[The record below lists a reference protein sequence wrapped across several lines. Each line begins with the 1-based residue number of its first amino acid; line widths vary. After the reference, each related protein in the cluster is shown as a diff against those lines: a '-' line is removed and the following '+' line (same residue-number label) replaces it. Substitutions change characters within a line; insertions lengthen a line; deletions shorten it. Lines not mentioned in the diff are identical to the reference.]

1 MVQEP
6 TFGILWSCQKET
18 FDSSRSGIRKRS
30 YWSGT
35 DLRNSSELSKG
46 AFRLVK
52 KRTDEALLLV
62 GNRPSE
68 FFGAVKGSI
77 PIGQETDGRSAPI
90 GREPSFEILRS
101 CQREHSDWSRS
112 GPTKRSYWSGTDL
125 RNSSELSKGAFRLVK
140 KRTDEALLL
149 VRNRPSEFFVA
160 VKESIPIGQEA
171 DRRNA
176 PIGREPTFEFF
187 GAVKGSISTD
197 QDAEF
202 FGAYK
207 RSVLIGRKPTNH
219 DAEMVR
225 TFLLILSNQHNE
237 QLPH

>member
-6 TFGILWSCQKET
+6 TFEILWSCRREH
-18 FDSSRSGIRKRS
+18 FDWSRSGPTKRS

-35 DLRNSSELSKG
+35 DLRNSSKLSKG

-62 GNRPSE
+62 GNPPSE

-77 PIGQETDGRSAPI
+77 PIGQEPTCG
-90 GREPSFEILRS
+90 ILRS

-125 RNSSELSKGAFRLVK
+125 RNSFELSKGEFRLVK

-149 VRNRPSEFFVA
+149 VANQRA
-160 VKESIPIGQEA
+160 
-171 DRRNA
+171 
-176 PIGREPTFEFF
+176 EFF
-187 GAVKGSISTD
+187 GAVKGSI
-197 QDAEF
+197 
-202 FGAYK
+202 
-207 RSVLIGRKPTNH
+207 
-219 DAEMVR
+219 
-225 TFLLILSNQHNE
+225 
-237 QLPH
+237 